1 MNRIRKNPL
10 SAALPLA
17 VCLLAAGPATAQDTQ
32 PQSQR
37 QATPMQS
44 PPSTP
49 MNAAPG
55 SSDVP
60 PFAELDTN
68 HDGKLSRSEVPRNVE
83 ALKQLRAH
91 FNEADR
97 NGNGALE
104 PEEYAAYTSSRTQS
118 GF

>member
-1 MNRIRKNPL
+1 
-10 SAALPLA
+10 
-17 VCLLAAGPATAQDTQ
+17 
-32 PQSQR
+32 
-37 QATPMQS
+37 
-44 PPSTP
+44 
-49 MNAAPG
+49 
-55 SSDVP
+55 
-60 PFAELDTN
+60 
-68 HDGKLSRSEVPRNVE
+68 VE